1 MQGHPSCTSRVT
13 AIIMFLI
20 LDSPLPSRGDIVIV
34 SVSVTTCC
42 HFVTTGALKPFVAPN
57 TVGNSVCL
65 LEGWRLHLWKVGWIL
80 FCIGG
85 DCSSAALSVSL
96 VGSILELAG
105 ISLWNSFKWCIRRS
119 FNIKA
124 PCSWRFSPLRH
135 KKFLSKEFFLSSIE
149 AGLPLFPGR
158 VLSVLRPIYKPID
171 LVSLNILSS

>member
-1 MQGHPSCTSRVT
+1 MRLWMLKLLGMRCATRSYCDANFCFLCYASTSRVT

-20 LDSPLPSRGDIVIV
+20 LDSPLVIV

-119 FNIKA
+119 FNQ
-124 PCSWRFSPLRH
+124 ST
-135 KKFLSKEFFLSSIE
+135 FFMEIFTIAAWE
-149 AGLPLFPGR
+149 IWKQRNNFIFNRGR
-158 VLSVLRPIYKPID
+158 PSF
-171 LVSLNILSS
+171 VS